1 MTISKYQKYT
11 QRAQEILA
19 GGYGRPAAPQ
29 QGDACSLIVAHAKG
43 AKFYDMDDREYTD
56 YYLSGGAHILGHAN
70 PNVVLSAK
78 KYAERGLGFGL
89 MTQAEIDLAAYLIA
103 HIPSMEKV
111 YFVHSSREAVLG
123 AMHLARC
130 VTGRRI
136 AVSLGRAL
144 PDSTVLTYHDA
155 VAVERFVMEYAHDI
169 ACLVCEP
176 VWVDKGLIAADKMFF
191 EKLVQVTKQQ
201 GILLIMDETRTG
213 FRGFPGGAQS
223 LLNVQPDLTCLGS
236 IIGGGFP
243 IGAYGGKA
251 DVMNRLVMEGETT
264 AASSLAANPVI
275 LRAGLMAL
283 KLMTDSFYRALNDKA
298 QRFADQLNAF
308 FAEQQIKAQIDRY
321 YSMLFIR
328 FFNNQA
334 GNYHRLAEH
343 LLKQGIYFPASE
355 QEPFFISGS
364 HSKKD
369 LAVLKQEVERFFL
382 EGKDAE
388 R

>member
-1 MTISKYQKYT
+1 MVISKFQKYA
-11 QRAQEILA
+11 QRAQKILA
-19 GGYGRPAAPQ
+19 GGFSRPAVSQ
-29 QGDACSLIVAHAKG
+29 QGNVCSLIVAHAKG

-111 YFVHSSREAVLG
+111 CFVHSAREAVFC
-123 AMHLARC
+123 AMRLARC

-136 AVSLGRAL
+136 ALSLGRAL
-144 PDSTVLTYHDA
+144 PDSTVLSYNDA
-155 VAVERFVMEYAHDI
+155 AAVERFVTEHAHDI
-169 ACLVCEP
+169 ACIVCEP
-176 VWVDKGLIAADKMFF
+176 VCVDKGLIVADKIFF
-191 EKLVQVTKQQ
+191 EKLVQVTKRQ

-213 FRGFPGGAQS
+213 FRGFPGGSQS
-223 LLNVQPDLTCLGS
+223 LLNIRPDLTCLGA

-243 IGAYGGKA
+243 IGAYGGRA
-251 DVMNRLVMEGETT
+251 DVMDRLVMDGQTT
-264 AASSLAANPVI
+264 EASSLAANPVI

-308 FAEQQIKAQIDRY
+308 FVEQQIEARIDWY

-328 FFNNQA
+328 FFNDQA
-334 GNYHRLAEH
+334 GNYHKLAEH
-343 LLKQGIYFPASE
+343 LFKQGIYFPASE
-355 QEPFFISGS
+355 HEPFFISGS

-369 LAVLKQEVERFFL
+369 LAALRQEVEGFFQ